1 MSVMQSPDSSHSTV
15 DTYSGTASDSK
26 GMAAEFVVNHHK
38 KRYPYCIVWTPI
50 PLLTWL
56 FPFIGHMGIAMSS
69 GIIRDFAGPY
79 FVSEDNMAF
88 GSPTK
93 YWQLQP
99 HLARGGQS
107 GWDCA
112 VTEASE
118 EYKTR
123 MHNLCCD
130 NCHSHVAMALNLMH
144 YDGSNNWNM
153 LKLAFLMLL
162 KGRYVS
168 VGGFLRT
175 WVPFILPLSAVVLI
189 CLLV

>member
-1 MSVMQSPDSSHSTV
+1 MKSPNSNHTLTRHTHNSTSFGSEEILTELPI
-15 DTYSGTASDSK
+15 DHQK
-26 GMAAEFVVNHHK
+26 R
-38 KRYPYCIVWTPI
+38 RYPFSIVWTPI

-88 GSPTK
+88 GCPTK
-93 YWQLQP
+93 YWQLRP
-99 HLARGGQS
+99 HLARGGQN
-107 GWDCA
+107 GWDHA
-112 VTEASE
+112 VTQASE

-130 NCHSHVAMALNLMH
+130 NCHSHVAMALNLMQ
-144 YDGSNNWNM
+144 YDGSTKWNM
-153 LKLAFLMLL
+153 VKLAILMLA

-168 VGGFLRT
+168 VAGFLKT
-175 WVPFILPLSAVVLI
+175 WVPFILVVSTTAVI
-189 CLLV
+189 YTLL

>member
-1 MSVMQSPDSSHSTV
+1 MTRSMSVMKSSESNHSNITT
-15 DTYSGTASDSK
+15 DTNNSATPGSK
-26 GMAAEFVVNHHK
+26 ETLMDLFIDHQK
-38 KRYPYCIVWTPI
+38 QRYPFCVIWTPI

-88 GSPTK
+88 GCPTK
-93 YWQLQP
+93 YWQLRP
-99 HLARGGQS
+99 HLARGGKN
-107 GWDCA
+107 GWDHA

-144 YDGSNNWNM
+144 YDGSTNWNM
-153 LKLAFLMLL
+153 VKLAFLMLL
-162 KGRYVS
+162 K
-168 VGGFLRT
+168 
-175 WVPFILPLSAVVLI
+175 VLQAF
-189 CLLV
+189 